1 MGQVVLFLVVA
12 VLSARA
18 APQAPAVPYDFSYGV
33 NVVETG
39 DVKEH
44 KETKTAEGR
53 TDGEYRWLQPNGLFR
68 VVRYYVTADSGFV
81 AQVSEEPG
89 PDVPNYYTNSITGDN
104 GDAVISF
111 PEGRSINE
119 EGRSLGTSS
128 QLNSI
133 SRRPNTITR
142 QSFRKPIPSP
152 TPAIVNTPRPAFV
165 RQSSTR
171 QQSSNNQQSFS
182 SQGNFVGE
190 IIDGGFIDRGIIDG
204 GFINGGVIDGGI
216 IDGGIID
223 GGTID
228 GGIING
234 AFINGEFVPSQSFG
248 SRSK

>member
-89 PDVPNYYTNSITGDN
+89 PDVPNYYTNSIT
-104 GDAVISF
+104 
-111 PEGRSINE
+111 
-119 EGRSLGTSS
+119 
-128 QLNSI
+128 
-133 SRRPNTITR
+133 RRPNTITR

-152 TPAIVNTPRPAFV
+152 TPAIVNTPRP
-165 RQSSTR
+165 
-171 QQSSNNQQSFS
+171 
-182 SQGNFVGE
+182 
-190 IIDGGFIDRGIIDG
+190 
-204 GFINGGVIDGGI
+204 
-216 IDGGIID
+216 
-223 GGTID
+223 
-228 GGIING
+228 
-234 AFINGEFVPSQSFG
+234 
-248 SRSK
+248 

>member
-1 MGQVVLFLVVA
+1 MG
-12 VLSARA
+12 
-18 APQAPAVPYDFSYGV
+18 
-33 NVVETG
+33 
-39 DVKEH
+39 
-44 KETKTAEGR
+44 TADGR
-53 TDGEYRWLQPNGLFR
+53 TDGEYRWLQPNGLYR

-81 AQVSEEPG
+81 AQVSEESG

-133 SRRPNTITR
+133 RRRPNTITR

-171 QQSSNNQQSFS
+171 QQSSNTQQSFNNQQSFS

-190 IIDGGFIDRGIIDG
+190 
-204 GFINGGVIDGGI
+204 I